1 MRTNDFQ
8 NMTRG
13 VELGLH
19 VRKAARSILD
29 GTHTLADYSEDIGYS
44 HGEIA
49 LQVLCFM
56 RSDAAQAQHEI
67 DCDSESELP
76 LAARKMWA

>member
-1 MRTNDFQ
+1 MTTSDFQ

-13 VELGLH
+13 VEMPYN
-19 VRKAARSILD
+19 VRCAARSILD
-29 GTHTLADYSEDIGYS
+29 GTHTLADYRLDDGWS

-56 RSDAAQAQHEI
+56 RSDAAHAQYES
-67 DCDSESELP
+67 DCESQEG
-76 LAARKMWA
+76 ARADR